1 MSDTVPTSYV
11 QTFLLEQLDIRGAVV
26 RLADVWQAM
35 QQGRSYAPA
44 VARLLGE
51 TSAVAVVIA
60 GNLKQDARLTFQ
72 IQGHGPVSLLVVDCN
87 EALNLRGR
95 IVTAIDVRRRLG
107 LPDRPSNEAG
117 MNIVVEHGG
126 ELYSLIVD
134 SVGEVL
140 TVDADTFERNPATLD
155 PQWKSFCKGIYRLDG
170 NLLLS
175 LDVANLLTFQT
186 ATAA

>member
-1 MSDTVPTSYV
+1 VTQASNTALTVAGERSEVGQAEFVTMSVDGQLFGIPV
-11 QTFLLEQLDIRGAVV
+11 LLV
-26 RLADVWQAM
+26 
-35 QQGRSYAPA
+35 
-44 VARLLGE
+44 
-51 TSAVAVVIA
+51 
-60 GNLKQDARLTFQ
+60 QDALKAQKITRIPLASREVA
-72 IQGHGPVSLLVVDCN
+72 G
-87 EALNLRGR
+87 ALNLRGR

-107 LPDRPSNEAG
+107 LPDRENNEAG

-140 TVDADTFERNPATLD
+140 KVDADTFERNPATLD
-155 PQWKSFCKGIYRLDG
+155 AAWKSFCKGIYRLDG